1 MGDEHLATELFADF
15 PDNRAGR
22 IFPWLDFTSWEFPLE
37 RQVFVGRPLG
47 KEDATLVLY
56 YSANNGNRRRH
67 RLLNKQQGERATFL
81 TLQGSF
87 AMKTAFK
94 IILVVAILLVAI
106 KLSPIVFVLALGG
119 LLVAAVL
126 GAVGLSLLAAFT
138 ILVFALAAALS
149 PIWIPV
155 LAIVGL
161 VALLKKLNEPSPA
174 PKIVA

>member
-1 MGDEHLATELFADF
+1 MRDAHLAAELFADF
-15 PDNRAGR
+15 PDNRAGG
-22 IFPWLDFTSWEFPLE
+22 IFPGLNFSPRKLPLE
-37 RQVFVGRPLG
+37 GQMFVGGALRN
-47 KEDATLVLY
+47 KDALLVLNDC
-56 YSANNGNRRRH
+56 ADDGNRRRH
-67 RLLNKQQGERATFL
+67 RLLNKEQRERATFL
-81 TLQGSF
+81 MLQGSF

-126 GAVGLSLLAAFT
+126 GALGLSLLAAFT

-161 VALLKKLNEPSPA
+161 VALFKKLNAPSTT
-174 PKIVA
+174 PKLVA